1 MAWSWRF
8 PLFLFSIGPLGKSH
22 CRLELYMQCKALD
35 AYFAVGNPVER
46 VMLTSKAIFKGNF

>member
-1 MAWSWRF
+1 
-8 PLFLFSIGPLGKSH
+8 
-22 CRLELYMQCKALD
+22 MQCKALD